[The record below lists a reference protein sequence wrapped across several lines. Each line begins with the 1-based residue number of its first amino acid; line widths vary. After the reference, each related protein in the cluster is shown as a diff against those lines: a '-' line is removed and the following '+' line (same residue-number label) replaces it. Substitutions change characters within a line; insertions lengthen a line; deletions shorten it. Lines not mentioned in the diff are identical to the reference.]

1 MALARAALAT
11 DFTDAARLGISPP
24 IKSACP
30 GTMPHEDYMAGLAGP
45 SPVLYGWIIPKA
57 AWSLHYLLS

>member
-30 GTMPHEDYMAGLAGP
+30 GTMPHEDYGRFNGA
-45 SPVLYGWIIPKA
+45 
-57 AWSLHYLLS
+57 